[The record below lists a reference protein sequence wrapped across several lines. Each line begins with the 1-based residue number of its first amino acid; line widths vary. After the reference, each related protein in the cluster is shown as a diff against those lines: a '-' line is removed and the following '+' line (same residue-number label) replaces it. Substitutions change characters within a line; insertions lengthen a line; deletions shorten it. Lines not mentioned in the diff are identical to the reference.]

1 MALSAT
7 AGQGGVSGGICGFA
21 GSSGGWRSVRLSA
34 NVDGGVTT
42 GWRLLGHGDKTAA
55 NPVSSKR
62 MTEAYRGLF
71 TITEHRLDRSLFHVI
86 RGLFPRLVPNSRVSP
101 RREKDLHDFSG
112 SLGFAG
118 CARCSSL
125 CYRTVKWC
133 RTVSAAC
140 TVDVG
145 TVLDKGF
152 DGRGASE
159 AYCMV

>member
-1 MALSAT
+1 MVRLSRRWMRRVA
-7 AGQGGVSGGICGFA
+7 V
-21 GSSGGWRSVRLSA
+21 GSSGATVSVSLANRAGACWGTETRRLQ
-34 NVDGGVTT
+34 T
-42 GWRLLGHGDKTAA
+42 
-55 NPVSSKR
+55 PVSSKR
-62 MTEAYRGLF
+62 MTEAYRGVF
-71 TITEHRLDRSLFHVI
+71 TNTEHRLDRFLFHVI
-86 RGLFPRLVPNSRVSP
+86 RGLFPRLVPDCRVSP

-118 CARCSSL
+118 RARCSSL
-125 CYRTVKWC
+125 CYRTVKWR

-152 DGRGASE
+152 DCRGASE